1 MNIPFEI
8 SDVREIMAKCV
19 MVEAENNYNP
29 HLRPS
34 QLKIVVVI
42 TITIIIINNKNSN
55 SSNSDHPV
63 FFSIAVPFEGKYEN
77 KNKTNI
83 KTPKLPIKPNF
94 CELSFSDNLWCE
106 IKKGHHRNQ
115 EDDSRSNK
123 TNLQLN

>member
-1 MNIPFEI
+1 MSERSF
-8 SDVREIMAKCV
+8 AKKCV
-19 MVEAENNYNP
+19 IVEAENIYNP

-34 QLKIVVVI
+34 HLKIVVVI
-42 TITIIIINNKNSN
+42 TIIILNKKNSN

-63 FFSIAVPFEGKYEN
+63 FFSIAVPYVGKYEN

-83 KTPKLPIKPNF
+83 ETPKLFRLNQISVNF
-94 CELSFSDNLWCE
+94 LSQTIFRAKL
-106 IKKGHHRNQ
+106 KKGHHRNQ